1 MLKKIVLAAS
11 VAMLIGTTAAVAQY
25 GYGYRGQGYG
35 YGYGDYGSND
45 RNTNGGA
52 GHHTGDTNGF

>member
-1 MLKKIVLAAS
+1 MLTKIATTLALTLVLAGAS
-11 VAMLIGTTAAVAQY
+11 LTFVSDASARPYWSDDVSY
-25 GYGYRGQGYG
+25 
-35 YGYGDYGSND
+35 D